1 MNTRLE
7 FSSHAVS
14 QMQERGITVVQVR
27 WLLDHGQPC
36 AATSRPGRESRLAR
50 CGLVGSKEAK
60 VVYIQNTTRV
70 LVITV
75 MWVYERE

>member
-1 MNTRLE
+1 MSTRLE

-27 WLLDHGQPC
+27 WLLDHGRSC
-36 AATSRPGRESRLAR
+36 AASSRPGREHRLAR

-60 VVYIQNTTRV
+60 VVYIQSTARV
-70 LVITV
+70 LVVTV
-75 MWVYERE
+75 MWVYEGE